1 MHTKHEQCMQNKY
14 NAYQTRTMYAQQVQ
28 RTQNTYNAYG
38 TRTMYAEH
46 VQSTEE
52 TYNAYQTR
60 TMDTDHVQC
69 VPNKYNLCRTGTMHT
84 KHVQCI
90 PNTYN
95 VCRTSTMHSE
105 HVQCTQSLVAGM
117 ECIHLESLE
126 FKNSSQRIS
135 PIDFH
140 VNEFLDAS
148 ERVKLSVQSVVVP
161 ERREVQKA
169 VETNNIAIHILVDR
183 LASGLYYV
191 YH

>member
-1 MHTKHEQCMQNKY
+1 MESLLKPKGNDNDKYMLFKRDGGRNPLKTKKCEN
-14 NAYQTRTMYAQQVQ
+14 
-28 RTQNTYNAYG
+28 G
-38 TRTMYAEH
+38 EI
-46 VQSTEE
+46 
-52 TYNAYQTR
+52 
-60 TMDTDHVQC
+60 
-69 VPNKYNLCRTGTMHT
+69 G
-84 KHVQCI
+84 
-90 PNTYN
+90 
-95 VCRTSTMHSE
+95 
-105 HVQCTQSLVAGM
+105 SLVGGM

-140 VNEFLDAS
+140 VNECLDAS

-161 ERREVQKA
+161 ERRKVQKA